1 MTMTQQFFQ
10 SNSRYIIGPLPYLV
24 CQVNYYLRLCLTSQF
39 YLFFASVSLTRYL
52 FIFWLKNPAA
62 FLDEFWSLFTNFCI
76 VIFTMISHFVF
87 YFMLGH
93 DSIRI
98 SICTGS
104 DPTHVKHPESV
115 LKLKSFNRILFYVTF
130 TVHLLIVIRIQIYK
144 WKSSNETAK
153 TKNIWLSKLE
163 NYSLSDM
170 TTNILSSMS
179 ILIGAILPRLFSVEN
194 ASDLNRFPNYLFE
207 YFNSLI
213 IPPLFLSA
221 VFTLYFARYK
231 KFRKT
236 IFREFKNF
244 LILKILSLKTMF
256 KKAEVSFET

>member
-1 MTMTQQFFQ
+1 
-10 SNSRYIIGPLPYLV
+10 
-24 CQVNYYLRLCLTSQF
+24 
-39 YLFFASVSLTRYL
+39 
-52 FIFWLKNPAA
+52 
-62 FLDEFWSLFTNFCI
+62 
-76 VIFTMISHFVF
+76 
-87 YFMLGH
+87 
-93 DSIRI
+93 
-98 SICTGS
+98 
-104 DPTHVKHPESV
+104 VKHPESV

-130 TVHLLIVIRIQIYK
+130 TVHLLIVVRIQIYK
-144 WKSSNETAK
+144 WKSSNETTK

-179 ILIGAILPRLFSVEN
+179 ILIGAILPRLFSVEKI
-194 ASDLNRFPNYLFE
+194 SDLNLFPNYLFE

-221 VFTLYFARYK
+221 VFSLYFARYK

-244 LILKILSLKTMF
+244 LNLKIFSLKTMF
-256 KKAEVSFET
+256 KKAEVSFETWSLWRKKDENSIFTC

>member
-1 MTMTQQFFQ
+1 MTVTQQFFQ

-62 FLDEFWSLFTNFCI
+62 FRDEFWSLFTNFCI
-76 VIFTMISHFVF
+76 VIFTMIAHFVF

-104 DPTHVKHPESV
+104 DPTRVKHPESV

-130 TVHLLIVIRIQIYK
+130 TVHLLIVVRIQIYK
-144 WKSSNETAK
+144 WKSSNEVKK

-194 ASDLNRFPNYLFE
+194 VSDLNRFPNYLFE

-213 IPPLFLSA
+213 IPPLFLSV
-221 VFTLYFARYK
+221 VFSLYFVRYK